1 MHIVKIDTQNNR
13 LYLTLSGVI
22 SVPEAMKIRDEIYK
36 GVESLKPGF
45 DVINDLSKYIHAD
58 EKGAQ
63 HLQEVTRFFIEKNVG
78 RIVRVVGQSKTGLM
92 QFAKY
97 SQLIETINIKY
108 VPTMEEAEAFIAAPS
123 DENKE

>member
-1 MHIVKIDTQNNR
+1 MHKVKIDIQDNR

-22 SVPEAMKIRDEIYK
+22 SIPEAMKVRDEIFK

-58 EKGAQ
+58 ESGAVY
-63 HLQEVTRFFIEKNVG
+63 LQDVTRFFIDKKVN

-97 SQLIETINIKY
+97 SQLVETINIKY
-108 VPTMEEAEAFIAAPS
+108 LPTMEEAEAFLAAPTE
-123 DENKE
+123 ENS

>member
-1 MHIVKIDTQNNR
+1 MHKVKIDIQDNR

-22 SVPEAMKIRDEIYK
+22 SIPEAMKVRDEIYK

-58 EKGAQ
+58 ESGAVY
-63 HLQEVTRFFIEKNVG
+63 LQDVTRFFIDKKVN

-97 SQLIETINIKY
+97 SQLVETINIKY
-108 VPTMEEAEAFIAAPS
+108 LPTMEEAEAFLAAPTE
-123 DENKE
+123 ENS